1 MITIDQ
7 IFASSNVIHGLPR
20 PGKACRRLEFGK
32 DIGEAKAYQTLRRM
46 KVEASRLLVRLIIAV
61 ASLDGNGVATRCTNS
76 A

>member
-7 IFASSNVIHGLPR
+7 IFAPSNVIHGLPR
-20 PGKACRRLEFGK
+20 PEKACQRLEFGK
-32 DIGEAKAYQTLRRM
+32 DIGEAKAYQMLRRM

-61 ASLDGNGVATRCTNS
+61 ASLDGNGVGTRCTNS